1 MEELENLYIR
11 LSQLTAQRSLTD
23 SIALAALEGEDV
35 SVYGD
40 IHAIRHSTW
49 LEIVALKEQIA
60 EQERKED
67 PEQEREQWSGIIGHY
82 LEHGRIIADGE
93 NLYSVI
99 TPHIA
104 QADWKPS
111 LTPALF
117 RPYSEDK
124 WPDWVQ
130 PTGAHDAYKKGDK
143 VSHNDKHW
151 ISDVDGNV
159 WEPSIYGWTEAE

>member
-67 PEQEREQWSGIIGHY
+67 PQNPADDGILLPFKRHHRKDRSG
-82 LEHGRIIADGE
+82 RR
-93 NLYSVI
+93 N
-99 TPHIA
+99 
-104 QADWKPS
+104 
-111 LTPALF
+111 
-117 RPYSEDK
+117 
-124 WPDWVQ
+124 
-130 PTGAHDAYKKGDK
+130 
-143 VSHNDKHW
+143 
-151 ISDVDGNV
+151 
-159 WEPSIYGWTEAE
+159 